1 MAGFRAMATLAT
13 STATLGAIAQLGL
26 VRSTATLGAIA
37 QLGALALLGLAY
49 AKRARTLGRRRQP
62 VPAWRRA
69 CFYGGLVTIA
79 AALILLGG
87 IGQELLIGHIVEHL
101 LLGNVAA
108 LLIVLGVTGPLI
120 EPILRVRPLG
130 RVRVLAHPLIAF
142 PLWTINLYAWHLPIF
157 YEAALRHT
165 SVQVVEHAM
174 LIGIGVNM
182 WMCLF
187 GPLPAPSWFGNSA
200 KLGYIVATWVTG
212 ALLGNIFL
220 WSGRVFYPYYIHG
233 DVSRHISPIADQ
245 NIAGAAMT
253 IEESVLTLGLF
264 WWLFLHTARQGKA
277 RREPL
282 PSRGRA
288 G

>member
-1 MAGFRAMATLAT
+1 MATLAT
-13 STATLGAIAQLGL
+13 STATLG
-26 VRSTATLGAIA
+26 VIA

-49 AKRARTLGRRRQP
+49 GKRARTLGRRGQP
-62 VPAWRRA
+62 VLGWRQA
-69 CFYGGLVTIA
+69 YFYGGLLTIA
-79 AALILLGG
+79 AALISLGG
-87 IGQELLIGHIVEHL
+87 VSQELLVGHMVEHL
-101 LLGNVAA
+101 LLGNVAT
-108 LLIVLGVTGPLI
+108 LLIVLGLTGPLI
-120 EPILRVRPLG
+120 EPVLRVPLL
-130 RVRVLAHPLIAF
+130 RRLPVFVHPLIAL
-142 PLWTINLYAWHLPIF
+142 PLWAINLYAWHLPIF

-174 LIGIGVNM
+174 LLGFGVNM

-187 GPLPAPSWFGNSA
+187 GPLPVPSWFGNSA
-200 KLGYIVATWVTG
+200 KLGYIVAAWVTG

-220 WSGRVFYPYYIHG
+220 WSGKVFYPYYIPG

-264 WWLFLHTARQGKA
+264 CWLFLRTARQGKA

-282 PSRGRA
+282 ASRGRA